1 MADTYLITGGAG
13 FIGSHIAEMLV
24 AEGQRVVIYDNL
36 ASGHLHNLAGF
47 RDAVDF
53 VEADVRDTA
62 ALAAAMVGV
71 DYVFHEAAMVS
82 VFESVEKPALCHEV
96 NLTGTLNVCQAARD
110 AGVKRLVMAGTA
122 ATYGNNPTLPKRED
136 MMPEPESPYGLTK
149 VAGEYYLQV
158 FAKLYGLETAI
169 LRYFNVYGPRQD
181 PSSPYSGV
189 ISKFTDVVR
198 AGQTPLIFGDGLQT
212 RDFVFVK
219 DVARANL
226 LAMRSPK
233 VGHGEACNIG
243 TGRSVSLLDLLAALS
258 TIVGR
263 AITPTFQP
271 ARAGDVQH
279 SLPDITRAHELLGYA
294 PEYDLDTGLRAL
306 FASLA

>member
-1 MADTYLITGGAG
+1 MAETYLITGGAG

-24 AEGQRVVIYDNL
+24 ADGQRVRIYDNL
-36 ASGHLHNLAGF
+36 ASGHEHNLAAF
-47 RDAVDF
+47 RGDVEF
-53 VEADVRDTA
+53 IEADIRDTA
-62 ALAAAMVGV
+62 ALAQAMRGV

-82 VFESVEKPALCHEV
+82 VFESVEKPALCHEI
-96 NLTGTLNVCQAARD
+96 NLTGTLGVCQAAKD

-149 VAGEYYLQV
+149 VAGEYYLQT

-181 PSSPYSGV
+181 PSSMYSGV
-189 ISKFTDVVR
+189 ISKFTDLVR
-198 AGQTPLIFGDGLQT
+198 AGQTPTIFGDGLQT

-219 DVARANL
+219 DIARANI
-226 LAMRSPK
+226 LAMRSSK
-233 VGHGEACNIG
+233 VGHGEVCNIG
-243 TGRSVSLLDLLAALS
+243 TGRRVSLLDLLAAMSKIVDRDLS
-258 TIVGR
+258 
-263 AITPTFQP
+263 PQFKD

-279 SLPDITRAHELLGYA
+279 SVADISRARELLDYA
-294 PEYDLDTGLRAL
+294 PQYDLESGLRQL
-306 FASLA
+306 FASLD